1 MVWKERLETASFR
14 GVSFHIESENAS
26 FGRRVQTHEF
36 PNRDKPYSEDL
47 GRIALRPNITAYVMG
62 DDCLAQRD
70 RLLDALNKPGPGTLI
85 HPTLGKM
92 TVCVTDQIK
101 VSTASNEG
109 RMVRFDLHFVEAGEL
124 AYPQA
129 DAATANILT
138 SSCSAVDEAVNQ
150 LFAGFSLAGMPD
162 FLQSQVLDDVGQMLD
177 TITTAVTLADRAA
190 FDAIRL
196 LKGDISI
203 LLPPPSSGTGFV
215 ERVKKLWNAGNRL
228 ADNSRRL
235 HTRIKNL
242 SGIALNNGLAPR
254 GLWKTDSATTRTA
267 TQQRNLVASVLRTTA
282 LSEAALAVTAMAAPA
297 GLARESATPTS
308 GWPTLSH
315 PALSNAVV
323 PQNSPAELLTWD
335 ALVDLRET
343 LNVAL
348 DREIKRASDDGVF
361 LALRR
366 LKSSLNIDISA
377 RLVQTEKTV
386 VRTPE
391 EVTPA
396 LVLAAAWY
404 DAAGR
409 ESDIIQRNGV
419 AHPGFVPVSALRVPV
434 R

>member
-1 MVWKERLETASFR
+1 MTWKERLETASFR

-62 DDCLAQRD
+62 DDCLAKRD
-70 RLLDALNKPGPGTLI
+70 RLIEALNKPGPGTLI

-92 TVCVTDQIK
+92 IVCVTDQIK

-129 DAATANILT
+129 DTATANILT
-138 SSCSAVDEAVNQ
+138 SSCSAADEAVNQ

-177 TITTAVTLADRAA
+177 TLTSVVTLADRAA
-190 FDAIRL
+190 VDAIRL
-196 LKGDISI
+196 LKGDISV
-203 LLPPPSSGTGFV
+203 LLPPPSSGTGFI

-242 SGIALNNGLAPR
+242 SGVALDNGLAPR
-254 GLWKTDSATTRTA
+254 GLWKTDSATTRAA

-282 LSEAALAVTAMAAPA
+282 LSEAVLTVTALAAPA
-297 GLARESATPTS
+297 GVAQESTAPTS

-315 PALSNAVV
+315 PALNNAVV
-323 PQNSPAELLTWD
+323 PQGSQTELLSWD
-335 ALVDLRET
+335 ALVDLRDT

-366 LKSSLNIDISA
+366 MKSSLNTDISA
-377 RLVQTEKTV
+377 RLAQTEKTV

-409 ESDIIQRNGV
+409 ETDIIQRNGV

>member
-70 RLLDALNKPGPGTLI
+70 RLLDALNKPRPGTLI

-150 LFAGFSLAGMPD
+150 LFAVFSLAGMPD

-196 LKGDISI
+196 LKGDISV

-254 GLWKTDSATTRTA
+254 GLWKTDSATTRAA

-323 PQNSPAELLTWD
+323 PQNSQAELLTWD

>member
-70 RLLDALNKPGPGTLI
+70 RLLEALNKPGPGTLI

-92 TVCVTDQIK
+92 IVCVTDQIK

-162 FLQSQVLDDVGQMLD
+162 FLQGQVLDDVGQMLD
-177 TITTAVTLADRAA
+177 TITAAVTLADRAA
-190 FDAIRL
+190 FDVIRL
-196 LKGDISI
+196 LKGDISV

-254 GLWKTDSATTRTA
+254 GLWKTDSATTRAA

-282 LSEAALAVTAMAAPA
+282 LSEAALAVTALAAPA
-297 GLARESATPTS
+297 GLAQESTTPTS

-315 PALSNAVV
+315 PALNNAVV
-323 PQNSPAELLTWD
+323 PQNSQAELLTWD
-335 ALVDLRET
+335 ALVDLRDT

-377 RLVQTEKTV
+377 RLAQTEKTV

-409 ESDIIQRNGV
+409 ETDIIQRNGV